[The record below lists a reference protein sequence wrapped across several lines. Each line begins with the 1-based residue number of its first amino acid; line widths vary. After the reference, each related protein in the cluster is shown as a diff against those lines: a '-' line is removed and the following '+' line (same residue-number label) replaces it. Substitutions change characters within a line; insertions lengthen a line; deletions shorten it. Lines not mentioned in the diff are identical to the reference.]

1 MLLPQIIEII
11 ICDIIVYINVFNI
24 DKTLNFYPLASSI
37 CMYTF
42 GIHSK
47 EKNITRFVLY
57 YNIYRKLI
65 SSCHEIQ

>member
-24 DKTLNFYPLASSI
+24 DKILNFYPLASSI
-37 CMYTF
+37 CIF
-42 GIHSK
+42 AIHSK
-47 EKNITRFVLY
+47 EKNITRFVLN
-57 YNIYRKLI
+57 YNIYRELI